1 MHSLKEITFASFMH
15 AASFFCKSS
24 IFFFISSH
32 LIKNHLSPCL
42 FKGFFFFR
50 FSHSNDFIHFFFN
63 FLFDSNTCL
72 PQFLKETL
80 TSLFPFCSLLFSP
93 LLFSLRWRWTSPNKF
108 TFFLSCSSSS
118 SMIPICTFC
127 NLSFNF
133 SESLQSFSSNQLKNF
148 AAQ

>member
-1 MHSLKEITFASFMH
+1 MLLSCMLQV
-15 AASFFCKSS
+15 SS
-24 IFFFISSH
+24 ANLQFFFISSH

-133 SESLQSFSSNQLKNF
+133 RISSIFFFESTKEFCCSEH
-148 AAQ
+148 AQRKS